1 LLTYRI
7 YSETF
12 FKITATFKKMLVQ
25 EKARQLKAY
34 EKQEKLLKD
43 MKASGKSTKQAVR
56 DD

>member
-1 LLTYRI
+1 
-7 YSETF
+7 
-12 FKITATFKKMLVQ
+12 MLVQ